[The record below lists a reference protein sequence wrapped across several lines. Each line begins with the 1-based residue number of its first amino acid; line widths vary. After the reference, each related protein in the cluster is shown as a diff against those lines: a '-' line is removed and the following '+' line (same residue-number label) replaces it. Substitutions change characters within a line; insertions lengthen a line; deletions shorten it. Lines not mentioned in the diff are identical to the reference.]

1 MGLVTNGLQ
10 GCSKD
15 SDMPFLV
22 GFHVEG
28 NDYLILRALAAKLLA
43 ISEDDI
49 VPVDLDTSGRGWD
62 FVLSF
67 IPNALKRFYAQCAQF
82 AIVGVDNDGDVDLD
96 RAGANEDPNHP
107 RHDNHH
113 GAVLAGC
120 RYCQIMQAIAQVRPQ
135 LNWIPKKPG
144 STWPILV
151 AVPVEMIET
160 WLLIL
165 RDGNPSF
172 QRRPRSVQ
180 KQLLYGRP
188 VATKSEVLRVALPL
202 VHNMTAAD
210 AAGLARVSPSFQD
223 FSGQIFAASALIC
236 STSDCW

>member
-10 GCSKD
+10 GCSRD

-43 ISEDDI
+43 IPEDDI
-49 VPVDLDTSGRGWD
+49 VPVDIDTSGRGWE

-67 IPNALKRFYAQCAQF
+67 IPNALRRFYAQCAQF
-82 AIVGVDNDGDVDLD
+82 AIVGVDNDGNVDLD
-96 RAGANEDPNHP
+96 LAGVNEDPNHP
-107 RHDNHH
+107 RHENHH
-113 GAVLAGC
+113 GAALARC
-120 RYCQIMQAIAQVRPQ
+120 RYCEIMQAIAQVRPQ

-144 STWPILV
+144 GTWPILI

-172 QRRPRSVQ
+172 QRRPRCVQ

-188 VATKSEVLRVALPL
+188 VATRSEVLRVALPL
-202 VHNMTAAD
+202 VHNMTDDAAD
-210 AAGLARVSPSFQD
+210 GLARASPSFQN
-223 FSGQIFAASALIC
+223 FSDQITAARAVIC
-236 STSDCW
+236 STTDCW